1 MYIVPPV
8 LDKLLAK
15 WFDLNQW
22 WVLQLYFMPYAILN
36 DLSSIN
42 RPK

>member
-8 LDKLLAK
+8 LDKLLAN

-22 WVLQLYFMPYAILN
+22 WMLQLYFLPYAVLS
-36 DLSSIN
+36 DLSSIT
-42 RPK
+42 KSK